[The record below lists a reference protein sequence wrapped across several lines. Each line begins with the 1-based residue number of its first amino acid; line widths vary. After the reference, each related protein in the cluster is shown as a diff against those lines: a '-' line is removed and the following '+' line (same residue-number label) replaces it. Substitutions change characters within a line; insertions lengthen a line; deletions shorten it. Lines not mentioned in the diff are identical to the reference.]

1 MKILLNLLAGVALLV
16 WGTHIVRT
24 SILRLYGGD
33 LRRILRQSVS
43 NRFAAFAAGLGV
55 TALIQSSNAT
65 ALMLAAFAGQG
76 LIATAPALA
85 VMLGADVGTAI
96 VTLILSFDLSWLA
109 PLLIFVGVTLFLT
122 LQATNAGRFGRI
134 LIGLGLIMFALQWIS
149 VAAKPLVQA

>member
-16 WGTHIVRT
+16 WGTYIVRT
-24 SILRLYGGD
+24 GILRLYGGD

-65 ALMLAAFAGQG
+65 ALMISSFAGQG

-85 VMLGADVGTAI
+85 VMLGADVGTA
-96 VTLILSFDLSWLA
+96 VMTMVFSFDLSWLS
-109 PLLIFVGVTLFLT
+109 PLLIFAGVTLFLRR
-122 LQATNAGRFGRI
+122 AT
-134 LIGLGLIMFALQWIS
+134 
-149 VAAKPLVQA
+149 AASGAWARY

>member
-65 ALMLAAFAGQG
+65 ASAMPAAMSSR
-76 LIATAPALA
+76 TNH
-85 VMLGADVGTAI
+85 
-96 VTLILSFDLSWLA
+96 VTRCQKRFERITTGPRNRSF
-109 PLLIFVGVTLFLT
+109 P
-122 LQATNAGRFGRI
+122 
-134 LIGLGLIMFALQWIS
+134 
-149 VAAKPLVQA
+149 

>member
-65 ALMLAAFAGQG
+65 AITVASSD
-76 LIATAPALA
+76 TP
-85 VMLGADVGTAI
+85 D
-96 VTLILSFDLSWLA
+96 
-109 PLLIFVGVTLFLT
+109 
-122 LQATNAGRFGRI
+122 RFGRVA
-134 LIGLGLIMFALQWIS
+134 GLNFAS
-149 VAAKPLVQA
+149 VVAVPHR